1 MKTIIK
7 ITELNHE
14 DIVNILSMLTCENDF
29 GLSYKKSDYNSI
41 PKDKMQGVCFEDKL
55 ADCLLNGK
63 SIQVIDLQA
72 DEEVYGNLKHKIDAE
87 DGSVI
92 YTVTLEDFIRGLE
105 IPEAAKYVQDIV
117 DEKDDYW
124 TSYNLIQFILFGEL
138 IYG

>member
-1 MKTIIK
+1 MEIKPQIINL
-7 ITELNHE
+7 THE
-14 DIVNILSMLTCENDF
+14 DIVDILSMLTCENDF

-41 PKDKMQGVCFEDKL
+41 PKDKRQGVCFEDKL

-92 YTVTLEDFIRGLE
+92 YTVTLSDFIAGLE
-105 IPEAAKYVQDIV
+105 KPEALEYVRDIIK
-117 DEKDDYW
+117 ENGDYW
-124 TSYNLIQFILFGEL
+124 TSYNLIQFVLFGEL

>member
-1 MKTIIK
+1 MKTIVK

-29 GLSYKKSDYNSI
+29 GLSYKKTHYDSI
-41 PKDKMQGVCFEDKL
+41 PKDKRQGVCFEDKL

-72 DEEVYGNLKHKIDAE
+72 DEEVYGNLKHKIDAD